1 MLVTKLGDVRL
12 VTTLYVSNR
21 DWTPR
26 RANAV
31 CRRHG
36 ISLTSRGEVIFN
48 GQIVATYELAAGTL
62 VLHGL
67 ELGSPLIAALDLRPV
82 E

>member
-1 MLVTKLGDVRL
+1 MS
-12 VTTLYVSNR
+12 TLFVSDH

-26 RANAV
+26 RLASV

-36 ISLTSRGEVIFN
+36 ISLTPRGELILD
-48 GQIVATYELAAGTL
+48 GEIVATYELAAGTL

-67 ELGSPLIAALDLRPV
+67 APGSPLVAVLFLRPV

>member
-1 MLVTKLGDVRL
+1 M
-12 VTTLYVSNR
+12 TTLFVSNR

-26 RANAV
+26 RASAV

-36 ISLTSRGEVIFN
+36 INLTDRGEVIFN

-67 ELGSPLIAALDLRPV
+67 LPSSPLIAALDLRPV

>member
-1 MLVTKLGDVRL
+1 M
-12 VTTLYVSNR
+12 TTLFVSNR

-31 CRRHG
+31 GRRHG
-36 ISLTSRGEVIFN
+36 IILTPRGEVIFN
-48 GQIVATYELAAGTL
+48 GKIVASYELAAGTL

-67 ELGSPLIAALDLRPV
+67 APCSPLITALDLRPV